1 MSCFFDFFCTS
12 SLHSKSAHHNRRAL
26 TFLGLLA
33 FLQPAVQKSDDDILH
48 LLGRVGFGEIL
59 FQGVMAQCNG
69 IVERLL
75 FLGYDLMDRILG
87 QRALLAFLLDPL
99 CLGQ

>member
-1 MSCFFDFFCTS
+1 MRLS
-12 SLHSKSAHHNRRAL
+12 
-26 TFLGLLA
+26 FLGLLA
-33 FLQPAVQKSDDDILH
+33 FFQPAVQKSYDDILH
-48 LLGRVGFGEIL
+48 LFGRVGFGEIF
-59 FQGVMAQCNG
+59 FQGVVTQRNG

-99 CLGQ
+99 RLGK

>member
-1 MSCFFDFFCTS
+1 MIAYA
-12 SLHSKSAHHNRRAL
+12 LHHSNQKAHITIDVRL
-26 TFLGLLA
+26 SFLGLLA
-33 FLQPAVQKSDDDILH
+33 FFQPAVQKSDDDILH
-48 LLGRVGFGEIL
+48 LFGRVGFGEIL